1 MATSYTK
8 NQVQRR
14 INKIF
19 KDVKAIKI
27 KEHNSNHISVNSIS
41 IKQYEGYWNV
51 DNDKN
56 SFALKKSAVGYVIC
70 NETKNAPR
78 AKQIKLLDRK
88 VSKLKEDVWWYHQGL
103 KRSKN
108 KDLYYARL
116 DDVMP
121 KLTAAKNQLYQTLKI
136 VKIT

>member
-27 KEHNSNHISVNSIS
+27 KEHNSDHISVNSIS
-41 IKQYEGYWNV
+41 IKQYKGYWNV
-51 DNDKN
+51 DNN
-56 SFALKKSAVGYVIC
+56 ENNFALKKSAVGYVIC
-70 NETKNAPR
+70 NETKDSTKASR
-78 AKQIKLLDRK
+78 IKLLDRK
-88 VSKLKEDVWWYHQGL
+88 VSKLTEDVWWYHQGL
-103 KRSKN
+103 KRTKN

-116 DDVMP
+116 DGVIP
-121 KLTAAKNQLYQTLKI
+121 KLTAARNQLYQTLKT

>member
-1 MATSYTK
+1 MAKSYTK

-41 IKQYEGYWNV
+41 IKQYKGYWNV
-51 DNDKN
+51 DNDEN
-56 SFALKKSAVGYVIC
+56 NFALKKSAVGYVIC
-70 NETKNAPR
+70 NETKDSTKAS
-78 AKQIKLLDRK
+78 QIKLLDRK
-88 VSKLKEDVWWYHQGL
+88 VSKLTEDVWWYHQGL
-103 KRSKN
+103 KRTKN

>member
-1 MATSYTK
+1 MAKSYTK

-27 KEHNSNHISVNSIS
+27 KEHNTNHVTVNSIS
-41 IKQYEGYWNV
+41 IKQYKGYWNV
-51 DNDKN
+51 DNN
-56 SFALKKSAVGYVIC
+56 ENNFALKKSAVGYVIC
-70 NETKNAPR
+70 NETKHAEKAR
-78 AKQIKLLDRK
+78 QIKLLDLK

-103 KRSKN
+103 KRTKN

-116 DDVMP
+116 DGVIP
-121 KLTAAKNQLYQTLKI
+121 KLTAARNQLYQTLKT

>member
-41 IKQYEGYWNV
+41 IKQHEGYWNI
-51 DNDKN
+51 DNDEN
-56 SFALKKSAVGYVIC
+56 SFTLKKSAVGYVIC
-70 NETKNAPR
+70 NETKDSTKAS
-78 AKQIKLLDRK
+78 QIKLLDRK
-88 VSKLKEDVWWYHQGL
+88 VSKLTEDVWWYHQGL
-103 KRSKN
+103 KRTKN

-116 DDVMP
+116 DGVIP
-121 KLTAAKNQLYQTLKI
+121 KLTAARNQLYQTLKT

>member
-1 MATSYTK
+1 MAKSYTK

-41 IKQYEGYWNV
+41 IKQYKGYWNV
-51 DNDKN
+51 DNN
-56 SFALKKSAVGYVIC
+56 ENNFALKKSAVGYVIC
-70 NETKNAPR
+70 NETKDSTKAS
-78 AKQIKLLDRK
+78 QIKLLDRK
-88 VSKLKEDVWWYHQGL
+88 VSKLTEDVWWYHQGL
-103 KRSKN
+103 KRTKN

-116 DDVMP
+116 DGVIP
-121 KLTAAKNQLYQTLKI
+121 KLTAARNQLYQTLKT

>member
-27 KEHNSNHISVNSIS
+27 KEHNSNHVSVNNIS
-41 IKQYEGYWNV
+41 IKQYKGYWNV
-51 DNDKN
+51 DNNEN

-70 NETKNAPR
+70 NETKDA
-78 AKQIKLLDRK
+78 AKARQIKLLDLK
-88 VSKLKEDVWWYHQGL
+88 VSKLREDVWWYHQGL

-108 KDLYYARL
+108 KDLYRARL
-116 DDVMP
+116 SNVVPM
-121 KLTAAKNQLYQTLKI
+121 LTTRYNQLQQILKT
-136 VKIT
+136 VKII

>member
-27 KEHNSNHISVNSIS
+27 KEHNTNYVTVNSIS
-41 IKQYEGYWNV
+41 IKQYKGYWNV
-51 DNDKN
+51 DNDEN
-56 SFALKKSAVGYVIC
+56 NFALKKSAVGYVIC
-70 NETKNAPR
+70 NETKDSTKAS
-78 AKQIKLLDRK
+78 QIKLLDRK

-103 KRSKN
+103 KRTKN

-116 DDVMP
+116 DGVIP
-121 KLTAAKNQLYQTLKI
+121 KLTAARNQLYQTLKT

>member
-27 KEHNSNHISVNSIS
+27 KEHNTNHVTVNSIS
-41 IKQYEGYWNV
+41 IKQYKGYWNV
-51 DNDKN
+51 DNDEN
-56 SFALKKSAVGYVIC
+56 NFALKKSAVGYVIC
-70 NETKNAPR
+70 NETKDSTKAS
-78 AKQIKLLDRK
+78 QIKLLDRK
-88 VSKLKEDVWWYHQGL
+88 VSKLTEDVWWYHQGL
-103 KRSKN
+103 KQTKN
-108 KDLYYARL
+108 KNLYYARL
-116 DDVMP
+116 DGVIP
-121 KLTAAKNQLYQTLKI
+121 KLTAARNQLYQTLKT

>member
-1 MATSYTK
+1 MAKSYTK

-27 KEHNSNHISVNSIS
+27 KEHNTNHVTVNSIS
-41 IKQYEGYWNV
+41 IKQYKGYWNV
-51 DNDKN
+51 DNN
-56 SFALKKSAVGYVIC
+56 ENNFALKKSAVGYVIC
-70 NETKNAPR
+70 NETKDSTKAS
-78 AKQIKLLDRK
+78 QIKLLDRK
-88 VSKLKEDVWWYHQGL
+88 VSKLTEDVWWYHQGL
-103 KRSKN
+103 KRTKN

-116 DDVMP
+116 DGVMP
-121 KLTAAKNQLYQTLKI
+121 KLTAARNLLYQTLKT

>member
-1 MATSYTK
+1 MAKSYTK

-41 IKQYEGYWNV
+41 IKQYKGYWNV
-51 DNDKN
+51 DNN
-56 SFALKKSAVGYVIC
+56 ENNFALKKSAVGYVIC
-70 NETKNAPR
+70 NETKNAEKAR
-78 AKQIKLLDRK
+78 QIKLLDRK

-103 KRSKN
+103 KRTKN

-116 DDVMP
+116 DGVIP
-121 KLTAAKNQLYQTLKI
+121 KLTAVRNQLYQTLKT